1 MMLSLSRI
9 YCETRFGGIFSRV
22 TYSEIKTVPTPFI
35 FLKRK
40 ARKGRN
46 PKTGEAVKIA
56 AKFAPKFKPA
66 RAFKEAVQ

>member
-1 MMLSLSRI
+1 MRSLSRI

-46 PKTGEAVKIA
+46 PKTGESIKVA
-56 AKFAPKFKPA
+56 AKFTPKFKLA
-66 RAFKEAVQ
+66 RGFKKVVK

>member
-1 MMLSLSRI
+1 LAI
-9 YCETRFGGIFSRV
+9 FFSRV

-46 PKTGEAVKIA
+46 PKTGASIKIA
-56 AKFAPKFKPA
+56 AKFIPKFKPA
-66 RAFKEAVQ
+66 KAFKEAVK